1 MPQILLAAK
10 GTSNKKSRCY
20 VRIEGII
27 AEQEQIWVWEHF
39 FCMAINTLGKS
50 TQADRLLLT
59 LDTWARE
66 TTKIMKNKGATL
78 KHDLIPPISQEI
90 SLYSNPD
97 DMDEVYLIETQS
109 AKESWPSVR
118 IRLPEFFTPHQLE
131 QSVIGLAQHF
141 LNENEL
147 FYREL
152 PLHIL
157 LIQKFF
163 TETMPFTQKESV
175 SEAPA
180 FAMNTALALFAPTQ
194 KEG

>member
-10 GTSNKKSRCY
+10 SESNQKSRCY
-20 VRIEGII
+20 VRIEGTV
-27 AEQEQIWVWEHF
+27 AEHEQIWIWEHF

-50 TQADRLLLT
+50 TEADRLLLT
-59 LDTWARE
+59 LGTWARE
-66 TTKIMKNKGATL
+66 TTRIMQNQAKTL
-78 KHDLIPPISQEI
+78 EHGLIPPINQEI
-90 SLYSNPD
+90 SLHSNPD
-97 DMDEVYLIETQS
+97 DMNEVYFIETQS
-109 AKESWPSVR
+109 IEGSWPSVR
-118 IRLPEFFTPHQLE
+118 IRLPDFFTPQRLE
-131 QSVIGLAQHF
+131 NSVIGLAQHF

-163 TETMPFTQKESV
+163 TETLPFTARESV
-175 SEAPA
+175 TQAPA
-180 FAMNTALALFAPTQ
+180 FAMNTALEFFSPTQ